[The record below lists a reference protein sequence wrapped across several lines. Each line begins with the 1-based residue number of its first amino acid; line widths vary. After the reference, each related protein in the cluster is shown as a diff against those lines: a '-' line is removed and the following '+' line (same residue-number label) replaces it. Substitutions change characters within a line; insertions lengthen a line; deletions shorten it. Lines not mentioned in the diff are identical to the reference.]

1 MAEITG
7 STSEQSIATTEM
19 AQSAE
24 RINSKSIQTD
34 QSLQQMLATIQ
45 DLARR
50 GDDLRA
56 MVGQFKL

>member
-1 MAEITG
+1 
-7 STSEQSIATTEM
+7 M